1 MAWKTTKMDLKTA
14 EYIVDIVDAAKV
26 DDSIFPVK
34 LELCEKCGAMYLEEL
49 GHDCDNVIEL
59 PCHEWEED

>member
-1 MAWKTTKMDLKTA
+1 MAWKTTKMDLKIA
-14 EYIVDIVDAAKV
+14 EYIIDAAQV
-26 DDSIFPVK
+26 DFSIFPV
-34 LELCEKCGAMYLEEL
+34 EFEVCEKCGAMYLEEL